1 MVVATAAVN
10 VNLRNPRDGGHVR
23 GRPTKVNT
31 SRASFG
37 LVRDLQ
43 RASAAAPAAPSFGFF
58 NATEQM
64 SLFIRRS
71 RGGGEKSR
79 RGSHK
84 TLLANIDNDNDDGL
98 FPTLPLCSFAGRS
111 SQVAVESKDL
121 LSWSFDYTGP
131 RPASFNM
138 IRSVLRRIAA
148 PAAAAPIEAI
158 TTFFVLV
165 TLVYFQLLHAIEGS
179 AL

>member
-43 RASAAAPAAPSFGFF
+43 RASASCPSFGFF

-79 RGSHK
+79 TSSSHK
-84 TLLANIDNDNDDGL
+84 TLLANINNDNDDGF

-111 SQVAVESKDL
+111 SQVAAESKDL